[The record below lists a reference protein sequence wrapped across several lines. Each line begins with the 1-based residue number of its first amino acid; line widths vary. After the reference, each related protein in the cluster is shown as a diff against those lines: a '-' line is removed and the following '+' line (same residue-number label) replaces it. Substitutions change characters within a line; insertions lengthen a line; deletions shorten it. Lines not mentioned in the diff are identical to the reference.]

1 MKHIFYKPK
10 ESVYQTIVI
19 YPIKDDSHPKD
30 ITIFNNIIASH
41 TWVLT
46 LDEFTNSF
54 NDASQ
59 LDYLEAEYK
68 EKVVKAY
75 LANKQEFPNEKYK
88 FKTDD
93 FKALADGA
101 CYFTA
106 CLAGTENPEFLL
118 DMVRW
123 AKDSPLYRDKELVI
137 IDPLT
142 NRYHIPEIV
151 LDELIFNDYPANIKM
166 NFSSHPSLTEKHLIY
181 LSKIPSNTIAF
192 SLLHYHNPS
201 SIEIFENF
209 VKYQPDL
216 VVDSLLLRKDI
227 PQYLKEY
234 VVQSKHTEKD
244 EFKKLLEDD
253 ASRFGL
259 EKYRSQLLKA
269 LLSNQTNQLLMK
281 INNLNLDTYYFHKLK
296 DTLFGNK

>member
-1 MKHIFYKPK
+1 MTEFKFRDEKFIIFGDIFFYKERCYNFIPNNNDTRFFDL
-10 ESVYQTIVI
+10 EFFYDN
-19 YPIKDDSHPKD
+19 YDCDDEERKLISGQYRSNQ
-30 ITIFNNIIASH
+30 IN
-41 TWVLT
+41 
-46 LDEFTNSF
+46 
-54 NDASQ
+54 
-59 LDYLEAEYK
+59 
-68 EKVVKAY
+68 
-75 LANKQEFPNEKYK
+75 FPNEKYK

-93 FKALADGA
+93 LKALADGA

-137 IDPLT
+137 INPLT
-142 NRYHIPEIV
+142 TRYHIPEIV

-181 LSKIPSNTIAF
+181 LSKIPSNTLAF

-201 SIEIFENF
+201 SIEILENL
-209 VKYQPDL
+209 VTYQPDL
-216 VVDSLLLRKDI
+216 AVDSLLLSSDL

-234 VVQSKHTEKD
+234 VVHTKHTEKD

-281 INNLNLDTYYFHKLK
+281 INNLNFDTYYFHTLKEKL
-296 DTLFGNK
+296 LGSNI

>member
-1 MKHIFYKPK
+1 MTEFEFRDKRFIIFGDIFIYNEKCYNFIPNDNDKRFLDLEFFYNGYNCNDK
-10 ESVYQTIVI
+10 ERALINGQYRSNQV
-19 YPIKDDSHPKD
+19 
-30 ITIFNNIIASH
+30 N
-41 TWVLT
+41 
-46 LDEFTNSF
+46 
-54 NDASQ
+54 
-59 LDYLEAEYK
+59 
-68 EKVVKAY
+68 
-75 LANKQEFPNEKYK
+75 FPNEKYK

-93 FKALADGA
+93 FEALADGA
-101 CYFTA
+101 WYFTA
-106 CLAGTENPEFLL
+106 CLAGTENAEFLL
-118 DMVRW
+118 KMVRW
-123 AKDSPLYRDKELVI
+123 VKDSPLYRDKELVI

-142 NRYHIPEIV
+142 NRYNIPEIV
-151 LDELIFNDYPANIKM
+151 LDELIFNDYPDNIKM

-234 VVQSKHTEKD
+234 VVQSKYTKKD
-244 EFKKLLEDD
+244 EFKELLQDD

-259 EKYRSQLLKA
+259 EKYRSQLLKV
-269 LLSNQTNQLLMK
+269 LLADQTNQLLMK
-281 INNLNLDTYYFHKLK
+281 INNLNLDTYYFYKLK

>member
-1 MKHIFYKPK
+1 MTEFEFRDKRFIIFGDIFIYNEKCYNFIPNDNDKRFLDLEFFYNGYNCNDK
-10 ESVYQTIVI
+10 ERALINGQYRSNQV
-19 YPIKDDSHPKD
+19 
-30 ITIFNNIIASH
+30 N
-41 TWVLT
+41 
-46 LDEFTNSF
+46 
-54 NDASQ
+54 
-59 LDYLEAEYK
+59 
-68 EKVVKAY
+68 
-75 LANKQEFPNEKYK
+75 FPNEKYK

-93 FKALADGA
+93 FEALADGA
-101 CYFTA
+101 WYFTA
-106 CLAGTENPEFLL
+106 CLAGTENAEFLL
-118 DMVRW
+118 KMVRW
-123 AKDSPLYRDKELVI
+123 VKDSPLYRDKELVI

-142 NRYHIPEIV
+142 NRYNIPEIV
-151 LDELIFNDYPANIKM
+151 LDELIFNDYPDNIKM

-234 VVQSKHTEKD
+234 VVQSKYTKKD
-244 EFKKLLEDD
+244 EFKELLQDD

-259 EKYRSQLLKA
+259 EKYRSQLLKV
-269 LLSNQTNQLLMK
+269 LLADQTNQLLMK

>member
-1 MKHIFYKPK
+1 MTEFKFRDEKFIIFGDIFFYKERCYNFIPNNNNDTRFFDLEFFYDNYDCDEK
-10 ESVYQTIVI
+10 ERKLISGQYRSNQI
-19 YPIKDDSHPKD
+19 D
-30 ITIFNNIIASH
+30 
-41 TWVLT
+41 
-46 LDEFTNSF
+46 
-54 NDASQ
+54 
-59 LDYLEAEYK
+59 
-68 EKVVKAY
+68 
-75 LANKQEFPNEKYK
+75 FPNEKYK

-137 IDPLT
+137 INPLT
-142 NRYHIPEIV
+142 TRYNIPEIV

-181 LSKIPSNTIAF
+181 LSKIPSNTLAF

-201 SIEIFENF
+201 SIEILENL
-209 VKYQPDL
+209 VTYQPDL
-216 VVDSLLLRKDI
+216 AVDSLLLSSDL

-234 VVQSKHTEKD
+234 VVHTKHTEKD

-281 INNLNLDTYYFHKLK
+281 INNLNLDIYNFHALK
-296 DTLFGNK
+296 EELLGNNI